1 MKVVDYKT
9 GYMAIYAYNNSDI
22 CTTFGEPMCDFALI
36 RIDHYLL
43 ESLISVRNVLNRI
56 GGLYGS
62 DFSSSNI
69 EYIKISLLNCDVNFF
84 GVNPYTVNKSSV
96 SEILSSKTGLNGTLL
111 YIDNVDNSYDTK
123 SDYEDGTIK
132 EYSKEYVKLNDDIQ
146 NPEILLYPPYKM
158 ITFVFNP
165 DSYTNY
171 NTVKIKLD
179 DIIDFVNDNSNN

>member
-9 GYMAIYAYNNSDI
+9 GYMAICAYNNSDMG
-22 CTTFGEPMCDFALI
+22 TTFGEPTCDFALI
-36 RIDHYLL
+36 RTDHYLL

-56 GGLYGS
+56 DGLYGS

-69 EYIKISLLNCDVNFF
+69 KSIKISLLNCDVNFF

-96 SEILSSKTGLNGTLL
+96 SEILSSKPGMNGIL
-111 YIDNVDNSYDTK
+111 YIDDIDNSYDTK
-123 SDYEDGTIK
+123 SDYDDGTIN

-146 NPEILLYPPYKM
+146 NPEIILYPSSKT
-158 ITFVFNP
+158 ITFAFNP

-171 NTVKIKLD
+171 NTVRIELD
-179 DIIDFVNDNSNN
+179 NIIDFVNDNSNN